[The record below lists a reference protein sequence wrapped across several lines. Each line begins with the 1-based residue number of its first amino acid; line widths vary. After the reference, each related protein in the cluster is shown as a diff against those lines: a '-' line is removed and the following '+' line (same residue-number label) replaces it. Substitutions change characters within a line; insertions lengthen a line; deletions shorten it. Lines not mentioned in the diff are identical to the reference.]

1 MVEINIQGET
11 YLIDF
16 NTKKLLGSNGE
27 ELGHGEALSYLR
39 QYLIQEN
46 IPNPK
51 GHNNHS
57 LISAIKRHINNISDS
72 YQFDESKFMG
82 NMAKKTEK
90 KVLNIGKVVISNGK
104 VDIENFVGH
113 SKNNKTDISSFIK
126 HVEHLVENSFV
137 HKIDWSIL
145 TPKNIYNEFIRKNVS
160 QKPGVYI
167 WYDSKN
173 QDVLYIGMAGKIK
186 TNGELTNHPIS
197 KRLQAPRIK
206 DFETKKDITTNRYI
220 PAVLQLFGLEEI
232 EFHILPCKENEPAA
246 YVEST
251 LLYNY
256 FKAHGVLPILNNA
269 F

>member
-1 MVEINIQGET
+1 MVEIKIKGQT

-16 NTKKLLGSNGE
+16 YAKKLVDKDGSKLKN
-27 ELGHGEALSYLR
+27 AKSYLR
-39 QYLIQEN
+39 QYCIQEN
-46 IPNPK
+46 IPF
-51 GHNNHS
+51 
-57 LISAIKRHINNISDS
+57 LIDYTTHEIIGKIKKQMKNISVS
-72 YQFDESKFMG
+72 NQFDDFNFRGDS
-82 NMAKKTEK
+82 AKKTEK

-104 VDIENFVGH
+104 LDIENFVGH
-113 SKNNKTDISSFIK
+113 SKNNQTEMSSFIK
-126 HVEHLVENSFV
+126 HVEHLVENMFV

-167 WYDSKN
+167 WYDAKN
-173 QDVLYIGMAGKIK
+173 QEVLYIGMAGKIK

-197 KRLQAPRIK
+197 QRLQAPRIK
-206 DFETKKDITTNRYI
+206 DLETKKDITTNRYI
-220 PAVLQLFGLEEI
+220 PAVLELFGLEEI

-246 YVEST
+246 YVESI

>member
-1 MVEINIQGET
+1 MVEIKIKGQT

-16 NTKKLLGSNGE
+16 YAKKLVDKDGSKLKN
-27 ELGHGEALSYLR
+27 AKSYLR
-39 QYLIQEN
+39 QYCIQEN
-46 IPNPK
+46 IPF
-51 GHNNHS
+51 
-57 LISAIKRHINNISDS
+57 LIDYTTHEFIGKIKKQMKNISISNQLDA
-72 YQFDESKFMG
+72 SKFIG
-82 NMAKKTEK
+82 KTAKKTEK

-104 VDIENFVGH
+104 LDIESFVGH
-113 SKNNKTDISSFIK
+113 SKKIQTEIGSFIK
-126 HVEHLVENSFV
+126 HVEHLVEKRDV

-160 QKPGVYI
+160 QKPGVYL
-167 WYDSKN
+167 WYDAKN
-173 QDVLYIGMAGKIK
+173 QEVLYIGMAGKIK

-197 KRLQAPRIK
+197 QRLQAPRIK
-206 DFETKKDITTNRYI
+206 DLETKKEISTNRYI
-220 PAVLQLFGLEEI
+220 PAVLELFGLEEI

-246 YVEST
+246 YVESI

>member
-1 MVEINIQGET
+1 MVEIKIKGEI

-16 NTKKLLGSNGE
+16 NAKKLVDKNGSKLKN
-27 ELGHGEALSYLR
+27 AKSYLR
-39 QYLIQEN
+39 QYCIQEN
-46 IPNPK
+46 ISFLM
-51 GHNNHS
+51 GHTTHEFIGN
-57 LISAIKRHINNISDS
+57 IKKQMKNISVS
-72 YQFDESKFMG
+72 NQFDDSKFIG
-82 NMAKKTEK
+82 NTAKKTEK
-90 KVLNIGKVVISNGK
+90 KVLNIGKVVISNGML
-104 VDIENFVGH
+104 DIEKFVPH
-113 SKNNKTDISSFIK
+113 SKKIQTEIGSFIK
-126 HVEHLVENSFV
+126 NVEHLVENSFV

-167 WYDSKN
+167 WYDAKN
-173 QDVLYIGMAGKIK
+173 QEVLYIGMAGKIK

-197 KRLQAPRIK
+197 QRLQAPRIK

-220 PAVLQLFGLEEI
+220 PAVLELFGLEEI

-246 YVEST
+246 YVESI

>member
-1 MVEINIQGET
+1 MVEIKIKGET

-16 NTKKLLGSNGE
+16 NAKKLVDKNGSKLKN
-27 ELGHGEALSYLR
+27 AKSFLR
-39 QYLIQEN
+39 QYCIQEN
-46 IPNPK
+46 IPFPMDHNP
-51 GHNNHS
+51 HQ
-57 LISAIKRHINNISDS
+57 LIGKIKKQMKNISVS
-72 YQFDESKFMG
+72 NQFDDFNFIGDS
-82 NMAKKTEK
+82 AKKTEK

-104 VDIENFVGH
+104 LDIENFVRH
-113 SKNNKTDISSFIK
+113 SKNNQTEMSSFIK
-126 HVEHLVENSFV
+126 HVEHLVENRFV

-167 WYDSKN
+167 WYDAKN
-173 QDVLYIGMAGKIK
+173 QEVLYIGMAGKIK

-197 KRLQAPRIK
+197 QRLQAPRIK

-220 PAVLQLFGLEEI
+220 PAVLELFGLEEI
-232 EFHILPCKENEPAA
+232 EFHIFPCKENEPAA
-246 YVEST
+246 YVESI

>member
-1 MVEINIQGET
+1 MVEIKLNGET

-16 NTKKLLGSNGE
+16 NAKKLVDQNGSKLKN
-27 ELGHGEALSYLR
+27 AKSYLR
-39 QYLIQEN
+39 QYCIQEN
-46 IPNPK
+46 IPFLT
-51 GHNNHS
+51 GHTTHEFIGN
-57 LISAIKRHINNISDS
+57 IKKQMKNISVLN
-72 YQFDESKFMG
+72 QFGDSKFMG

-104 VDIENFVGH
+104 LDIENFVGH
-113 SKNNKTDISSFIK
+113 SKNNQTEISVFIK

-167 WYDSKN
+167 WYDAKN
-173 QDVLYIGMAGKIK
+173 QEVLYIGMAGKIK

-197 KRLQAPRIK
+197 QRLQAPRIK

-220 PAVLQLFGLEEI
+220 PAVLELFGLEEI

-246 YVEST
+246 YVESI